1 MRALIQR
8 TGQCRVEVEGKTVS
22 SSGPGMLLLLGI
34 ADGDGEDDAAYLA
47 KKAAQLRIFEDDKGK
62 MNLSVREIEGQ
73 ATVVSQFTL
82 VADTQKGNRPGFG
95 SAMAPEQ
102 AEKLYRRFI
111 DELEQLG
118 VKVSTGVF
126 GASMKVSLVNEG
138 PVTILL
144 ESP

>member
-8 TGQCRVEVEGKTVS
+8 TARCSVEVDGKTVS

-34 ADGDGEDDAAYLA
+34 AQGDGEDDVVYLT
-47 KKAAQLRIFEDDKGK
+47 KKVTQLRIFEDVEGK
-62 MNLSVREIEGQ
+62 MNLSVREVQGQ
-73 ATVVSQFTL
+73 ITVVSQFTL

-95 SAMAPEQ
+95 TAMAPEP
-102 AEKLYRRFI
+102 AEKLYSRFV

-118 VKVSTGVF
+118 LKVSTGIF
-126 GASMKVSLVNEG
+126 GACMKVNLENDG

-144 ESP
+144 ES